1 MPDMDAGLAAVL
13 GAAVGAIGTGGA
25 GIGAAL
31 LARSQARSQL
41 QAEHTR
47 IIREPRKAAYI
58 ALAEAILKDYNK
70 MVTAISCLHVA
81 AESTHPAAYEDRMRA
96 AQEAYD
102 STHADDHSH
111 GHRYAQVAVEGP
123 PRVTQTAADCRTAF
137 LEFKAQVHA
146 CLVQFQRNGGGDPE
160 AITSLDELCQESH
173 RAYLAFVNAA
183 ASAIAVD
190 GVNSLAE

>member
-1 MPDMDAGLAAVL
+1 MDAGLAAVL

-25 GIGAAL
+25 GIGGAL

-41 QAEHTR
+41 QAEHAR

-58 ALAEAILKDYNK
+58 ALAEAILKDHNK
-70 MVTAISCLHVA
+70 MVTTISSLQVVA
-81 AESTHPAAYEDRMRA
+81 ENRYPAAYEDRMRA
-96 AQEAYD
+96 AQEAYE

-123 PRVTQTAADCRTAF
+123 PTVTQAAADCRGAF
-137 LEFKAQVHA
+137 LEFKAQVHV
-146 CLVQFQRNGGGDPE
+146 CLVQFQRDGGGAPE
-160 AITSLDELCQESH
+160 AIASLDELSQESH
-173 RAYLAFVNAA
+173 RAYLAFVHAA